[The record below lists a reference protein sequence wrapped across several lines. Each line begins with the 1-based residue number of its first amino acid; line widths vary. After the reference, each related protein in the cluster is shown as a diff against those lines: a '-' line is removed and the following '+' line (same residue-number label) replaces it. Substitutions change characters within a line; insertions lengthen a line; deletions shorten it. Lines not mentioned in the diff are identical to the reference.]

1 MFQTRLCRYGI
12 ATTTGVALS
21 LIINVS
27 LAQTG
32 GQTSSQTSSDCETGN
47 QLTFSWQFINN
58 CSLEI
63 RGGTSLGAS
72 LALDTEPSAAW
83 QALQEPGISTFER
96 DRRAIL
102 AMAGGYRVSF
112 DFLETVGYT
121 PGFEPDPPYRSWG
134 TEYVYVVED
143 RGDFISLQHIMVMQY
158 VGPDGVVSEP
168 MVQKHWRQDWQ
179 YEEDAILVFQGK
191 DQFGHQQFTTQESQ
205 GRWAQSVYQV
215 DDSPRYA
222 AIGQWQHLGNVSS
235 WLSDTTWRPLPRR
248 ESSYRQDYDVLVG
261 SNRHTIT
268 PTGWV
273 QEEENLK
280 LVLEAPGMPGGNMPY
295 LSKEIG
301 VARYERVRDFDF
313 SAGDQYWQD
322 TFAFWQDVRRAWQ
335 EIIAQNHPFVL
346 NENAGGVPLFM
357 AMFMMADEA
366 ATEGAYDSDK
376 ILPAIRS
383 KLEEYVQFR

>member
-1 MFQTRLCRYGI
+1 MAPI
-12 ATTTGVALS
+12 AHPVTALTVVLVLTS
-21 LIINVS
+21 LFGMPVR
-27 LAQTG
+27 AQ
-32 GQTSSQTSSDCETGN
+32 QSQEQQNQPACAHGN
-47 QLTFSWQFINN
+47 QLTFSWQFIND
-58 CSLEI
+58 CRLEI
-63 RGGTSLGAS
+63 RGGTSLGAG
-72 LALDTEPSAAW
+72 LTLDTEPSAAW
-83 QALQEPGISTFER
+83 HALQEAGISAFER

-112 DFLETVGYT
+112 DFLETAGYT
-121 PGFEPDPPYRSWG
+121 PGFEPAPPYRSWG

-179 YEEDAILVFQGK
+179 YEEDSILVFQGK
-191 DQFGHQQFTTQESQ
+191 DQFGHSQFSAGERQ
-205 GRWAQSVYQV
+205 GHWAQSVYQV

-222 AIGQWQHLGNVSS
+222 AIGQWQHMGNVSS

-280 LVLEAPGMPGGNMPY
+280 LVLREPGVPADNMPY

-322 TFAFWQDVRRAWQ
+322 TLAFWQDVRTAWQ
-335 EIIAQNHPFVL
+335 EIIARNRPFVFH
-346 NENAGGVPLFM
+346 ENAGDVPLFM

-366 ATEGAYDSDK
+366 AQADVYDSAQS
-376 ILPAIRS
+376 LAAIRS
-383 KLEEYVQFR
+383 ELAKYIEFR

>member
-1 MFQTRLCRYGI
+1 MSVFTNKRLSHITALCWL
-12 ATTTGVALS
+12 AGVFNINGLS
-21 LIINVS
+21 AAEPVS
-27 LAQTG
+27 PA
-32 GQTSSQTSSDCETGN
+32 CETSQ

-83 QALQEPGISTFER
+83 HALQEPGISQFER

-191 DQFGHQQFTTQESQ
+191 DQFGHQQFTAQESQ

-222 AIGQWQHLGNVSS
+222 AIGQWQHTGNVSS

-280 LVLEAPGMPGGNMPY
+280 VVLKEPGMPDDNMPY

-313 SAGDQYWQD
+313 SAGDQYWQQ
-322 TFAFWQDVRRAWQ
+322 TFAFWQDVRAAWQ
-335 EIIAQNHPFVL
+335 QIIAQNRPFVL
-346 NENAGGVPLFM
+346 NENAGDVPLFM

-366 ATEGAYDSDK
+366 ATGGAYDSEK
-376 ILPAIRS
+376 TLPAIRS
-383 KLEEYVQFR
+383 KLEEYVLFR

>member
-1 MFQTRLCRYGI
+1 VSVFTNNRLSR
-12 ATTTGVALS
+12 VAGLCWLASVLNLNGLS
-21 LIINVS
+21 AAEPVS
-27 LAQTG
+27 PA
-32 GQTSSQTSSDCETGN
+32 CETGQ

-63 RGGTSLGAS
+63 RGGTSVGAG

-83 QALQEPGISTFER
+83 HAL
-96 DRRAIL
+96 
-102 AMAGGYRVSF
+102 AGGYRVSF

-268 PTGWV
+268 PTGLV

-322 TFAFWQDVRRAWQ
+322 TFAFWQDVRGAWQ
-335 EIIAQNHPFVL
+335 EIIAQNRPFVL

-376 ILPAIRS
+376 TLPAIRS